1 MSIEERIKEK
11 YKQQIIQQI
20 QNITDKKFKSNP
32 NHYPIIDKWNYK
44 YVYKPNK
51 FDIFDICMD
60 AIENYLEELTEE
72 ADKDYIECFFNFD
85 KPYTKTM
92 WGKYNYLNGVYDDK
106 DKE

>member
-1 MSIEERIKEK
+1 MSVEERIKKK

-20 QNITDKKFKSNP
+20 QSITGKNFKSNP

-60 AIENYLEELTEE
+60 AMENCLGELVEE
-72 ADKDYIECFFNFD
+72 ANKDYIECLFSFD
-85 KPYTKTM
+85 KPYTETM